1 MKCIWFVLL
10 VEVMSVVDSHQP
22 LTNRGSID
30 LYLTFKN
37 AKTMAEVPYRMCLP
51 KAPDYVH
58 ATARPSDP
66 SLPHK
71 FNVTILEI
79 KRGSFVVKIDRIEQ
93 ATGWDRMLITVDWFS
108 YIGNGMVY
116 QNLILWFPDA
126 ADRRTINVNTTS
138 EYCIDHGG
146 RLVDIVDKAMYDV
159 VYNYCRQTI
168 VFGSDEWARV
178 WLGSSYNT
186 MTDTVTQS
194 NGKPGYHG
202 DWYPAGYPYRGSGYE
217 TYTGLLLDIK
227 PPSYTGTD
235 HGMFNHSPTWGADAG
250 VTQLC
255 STNLM

>member
-1 MKCIWFVLL
+1 MKCILFVLL
-10 VEVMSVVDSHQP
+10 VEVMSVVDSYRP

-37 AKTMAEVPYRMCLP
+37 AKTMAEVPYRMCMP

-58 ATARPSDP
+58 ATARPSNP

-79 KRGSFVVKIDRIEQ
+79 KRGSFVVEIERVDQ
-93 ATGWDRMLITVDWFS
+93 ATGWDRMLITVDWSS

-126 ADRRTINVNTTS
+126 ADRRVMNLNPAS
-138 EYCIDHGG
+138 EYCIDMGD

-159 VYNYCRQTI
+159 VYNYCQQTI
-168 VFGSDEWARV
+168 VFGSNEWARI
-178 WLGSSYNT
+178 WLGSSYNLT
-186 MTDTVTQS
+186 TDTVTQS

-202 DWYPAGYPYRGSGYE
+202 DWWPSAPYRGSSAYE
-217 TYTGLLLDIK
+217 TYTGLLLDIR
-227 PPSYTGTD
+227 PPSSTSIYY
-235 HGMFNHSPTWGADAG
+235 GMLNDLPTLART